1 MLHRTHQG
9 DRAPPPLTEPAL
21 RLVRVRILEDSAQWR
36 HAADGAGSHDRSCH
50 RCTLQQCTHKANLEN
65 IPIAQSQRPPLDS
78 ELMRQRQAQGLPLG
92 EIARR
97 IGVPRST
104 LYDHL

>member
-1 MLHRTHQG
+1 M
-9 DRAPPPLTEPAL
+9 
-21 RLVRVRILEDSAQWR
+21 
-36 HAADGAGSHDRSCH
+36 
-50 RCTLQQCTHKANLEN
+50 
-65 IPIAQSQRPPLDS
+65 AQSQRPPLDS
-78 ELMRQRQAQGLPLG
+78 ELVRQRQAQGLPLG